1 MSDVTG
7 FVYHRMESLAAI
19 GKVSGNKEIEV
30 KITKIAKSLRSQ
42 TNFFLFITSDSKQSS
57 NT

>member
-30 KITKIAKSLRSQ
+30 KITGLL
-42 TNFFLFITSDSKQSS
+42 NH
-57 NT
+57 